1 MTYQSLVL
9 DFENSNFKEFDFTKF
24 TLDFKNFRLKE
35 SALTLESLNINIR
48 IRSEMSI
55 QEILEN
61 SNDETLLQNLVFFFT
76 QNADRQLVFDD
87 FKEINQF
94 QDYLIFRIGTFIK
107 EHKEPESV
115 FSVDFKTSYPE
126 FQNIDSKRIDAVY
139 DKIACLYPFSKNLNN
154 CRNKQLTYLLVAHY
168 LSMDN
173 SSSGAGFG
181 GAVSSASI
189 GSVSVSFSQINNSY
203 SAAFFS
209 NTKYGL
215 EFLSIRSKLG
225 SATLVN

>member
-1 MTYQSLVL
+1 MNYQSLIL
-9 DFENSNFKEFDFTKF
+9 EFENSNLKESDFDKF

-35 SALTLESLNINIR
+35 SALTLEALNLNAR
-48 IRSEMSI
+48 IKDTVSI
-55 QEILEN
+55 QEILKN
-61 SNDETLLQNLVFFFT
+61 SNNETLLQNLVFFYT
-76 QNADRQLVFDD
+76 ANNDDVVTFDD
-87 FKEINQF
+87 FKTINEF
-94 QDYLIFRIGTFIK
+94 QDYLIFRISSFLK
-107 EHKEPESV
+107 ETEESN
-115 FSVDFKTSYPE
+115 FAVDFKKAYPE
-126 FQNIDSKRIDAVY
+126 FQNVDSVRIDMVY
-139 DKIACLYPFSKNLNN
+139 DKIACLYSFSKNLNN

-168 LSMDN
+168 LSMD
-173 SSSGAGFG
+173 SGSGSGAGFG